1 MVALRLT
8 LLGGFDARLA
18 AGDAVN
24 LPAKKAQALLAYLGL
39 RPGQTHQRDKLAALL
54 WGQWSDEHARD
65 GLRHALGAL
74 RKALPDGQPP
84 SLRAEGQTL
93 ALNAAVV
100 EVDVAT
106 FERRMAEGTLQALE
120 QAVALY
126 RGDLLLGFT
135 VSEPLFEEWLVAERE
150 RLREIALEALARLL
164 AHQLKSG
171 GDRAGH
177 PDGRATDRARSLAGS
192 RAPRAHAALRP
203 PGAAGGSA
211 QAVPGMRGGAAAG
224 AGGGAR
230 GGDEAALSGT
240 AATTG

>member
-65 GLRHALGAL
+65 GLRHALAAL
-74 RKALPDGQPP
+74 RKALPDAQPP

-177 PDGRATDRARSLAGS
+177 PEAVRLIGLDPLQEAVHRALMRLYARQGRR
-192 RAPRAHAALRP
+192 
-203 PGAAGGSA
+203 
-211 QAVPGMRGGAAAG
+211 G
-224 AGGGAR
+224 AGLR
-230 GGDEAALSGT
+230 QYV
-240 AATTG
+240 